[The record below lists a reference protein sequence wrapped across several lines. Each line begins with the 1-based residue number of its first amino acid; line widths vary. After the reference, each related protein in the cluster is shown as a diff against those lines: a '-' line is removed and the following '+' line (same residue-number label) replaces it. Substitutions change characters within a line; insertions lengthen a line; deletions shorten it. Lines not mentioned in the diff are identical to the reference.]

1 MSFQLDG
8 RRQREEHVNETRALQ
23 ELFFFFPGGFDTTGF
38 AFTDYL
44 IERRQLNNVCLS

>member
-8 RRQREEHVNETRALQ
+8 RRQREEHVNETRA
-23 ELFFFFPGGFDTTGF
+23 FFFCFFFQADLTTGF